1 MITKLKHLSLGVL
14 LIGLTACSSKDN
26 HENNPAVENQA
37 EENTVGSETAS
48 EKATVIVPHE
58 KLSPDQNWEKIDSS
72 VLYKDAIPFYAQ
84 KNQVLNYRAP
94 SNAIDDFSFST
105 NHEQLKKQLHLDK
118 NKILVVGLEG
128 RNSENN
134 MLLDLSHDEYFKYV
148 NNLSINYIRALK
160 VPVVEPKQEFEKTQ
174 AYEERVKQAQHNSKN
189 KVINYDTELLER
201 VLNHSVPDI
210 NFSFSENTH
219 KYDADKELM
228 SIAIEQRSQYGG
240 AIVRSELSM
249 HVQPDLAKTLTE
261 NFNRLKL
268 GYVFNMEN
276 NQLKLEG
283 VIFYYKN
290 FGHPERY
297 DDANQTV
304 MYTSPVIKPII
315 FKQKGAFSIP
325 FENTNAGEEIET
337 QPFQDV
343 FTSPL
348 WNFQFGLN
356 HYLSPEVLLK
366 KYAQHQM
373 QSASEVL
380 EEAGG
385 P

>member
-1 MITKLKHLSLGVL
+1 MITKLRHLSLGVL
-14 LIGLTACSSKDN
+14 LIGLTACSSKDK
-26 HENNPAVENQA
+26 HESNPAVENQTA
-37 EENTVGSETAS
+37 ENTVGSETAS
-48 EKATVIVPHE
+48 EKSTVIVLHE

-72 VLYKDAIPFYAQ
+72 VLYQDAIPFYAQ
-84 KNQVLNYRAP
+84 KKQVLNYRAP
-94 SNAIDDFSFST
+94 SNAIDDFSFPT
-105 NHEQLKKQLHLDK
+105 DHEQLKKQLNLDK

-134 MLLDLSHDEYFKYV
+134 MLLDLSHDEYFKYA

-160 VPVVEPKQEFEKTQ
+160 VPLVEPKQEFEKTQ
-174 AYEERVKQAQHNSKN
+174 AYEERVKQAQENIKN
-189 KVINYDTELLER
+189 KAINYDAELLER

-210 NFSFSENTH
+210 NFSFPENTY

-228 SIAIEQRSQYGG
+228 SIAIEQRSDYVG

-249 HVQPDLAKTLTE
+249 HVQPDLAKTLAE
-261 NFNRLKL
+261 NFTRLKL

-283 VIFYYKN
+283 VIFYYKD

-297 DDANQTV
+297 DDANQTF
-304 MYTSPVIKPII
+304 MHSTPVIKPIV
-315 FKQKGAFSIP
+315 FKQKGTFLKSIEDIEP
-325 FENTNAGEEIET
+325 WEEIKAK
-337 QPFQDV
+337 PFQDV
-343 FTSPL
+343 FTLPI

-356 HYLSPEVLLK
+356 NYLPPEVLLK
-366 KYAQHQM
+366 KYAQHQT

>member
-1 MITKLKHLSLGVL
+1 MITKLRYLSLGVL
-14 LIGLTACSSKDN
+14 LIGLTACSNKDK
-26 HENNPAVENQA
+26 HESNPAVENQTA
-37 EENTVGSETAS
+37 ENTVGSETAS
-48 EKATVIVPHE
+48 EKSTVIVPLE
-58 KLSPDQNWEKIDSS
+58 KLSPDQNWGKIDSS
-72 VLYKDAIPFYAQ
+72 VLYQDAIPFYAQ

-105 NHEQLKKQLHLDK
+105 NHEQLKKQLYLDK

-134 MLLDLSHDEYFKYV
+134 MLLDLSHDEYFKYA

-174 AYEERVKQAQHNSKN
+174 AYEERVKQAQQNTQN
-189 KVINYDTELLER
+189 NLINYDAELLER

-210 NFSFSENTH
+210 NFSFSENTYQ
-219 KYDADKELM
+219 YDADKELM
-228 SIAIEQRSQYGG
+228 SIAIEQRSSPVS
-240 AIVRSELSM
+240 AIVKSELVI
-249 HVQPDLAKTLTE
+249 HVQPDLAKTLAE

-283 VIFYYKN
+283 VIFYYKD

-304 MYTSPVIKPII
+304 MHTSPVIKPII

-356 HYLSPEVLLK
+356 NYLSPEVLLK
-366 KYAQHQM
+366 KYAQHQT

>member
-1 MITKLKHLSLGVL
+1 MITKLRHLSLGVL

-26 HENNPAVENQA
+26 HESNPVVENQT
-37 EENTVGSETAS
+37 EENTVGLETAS
-48 EKATVIVPHE
+48 EKSTVIVPHE

-72 VLYKDAIPFYAQ
+72 VLYQDAIPFYAQ

-105 NHEQLKKQLHLDK
+105 NHEQLKKQLHL
-118 NKILVVGLEG
+118 
-128 RNSENN
+128 NN
-134 MLLDLSHDEYFKYV
+134 MLLDLSHDEYFKYA

-160 VPVVEPKQEFEKTQ
+160 VPLVEPKQEFEKTQ
-174 AYEERVKQAQHNSKN
+174 AYEERVKQAQGNTKN
-189 KVINYDTELLER
+189 NLIDYDAELLER

-210 NFSFSENTH
+210 NFSFSENIH

-228 SIAIEQRSQYGG
+228 SIVIEQRSRYLG

-249 HVQPDLAKTLTE
+249 HVQPDLAKTLSE

-290 FGHPERY
+290 FGHPEQY

-304 MYTSPVIKPII
+304 MHTSPVIKPII

-325 FENTNAGEEIET
+325 FDNISASEAIET
-337 QPFQDV
+337 
-343 FTSPL
+343 
-348 WNFQFGLN
+348 
-356 HYLSPEVLLK
+356 LSPEVLLK
-366 KYAQHQM
+366 KYVQHQT

>member
-1 MITKLKHLSLGVL
+1 MITKLRHLSLGVL

-26 HENNPAVENQA
+26 HESNPAVEHQT
-37 EENTVGSETAS
+37 EKNTVGSETAS
-48 EKATVIVPHE
+48 EKSTVIVPHE
-58 KLSPDQNWEKIDSS
+58 KLSPDQSWEKIDSS
-72 VLYKDAIPFYAQ
+72 VLYKDAVPFYAK
-84 KNQVLNYRAP
+84 KNEVLNYRAP

-134 MLLDLSHDEYFKYV
+134 MLLDLSHDEYFKYA

-160 VPVVEPKQEFEKTQ
+160 VPLVEPKQEFEKTQ
-174 AYEERVKQAQHNSKN
+174 AYEERVKQAQGNTKN
-189 KVINYDTELLER
+189 NLIDYDAELLER

-228 SIAIEQRSQYGG
+228 SIAIEQRSQYLG

-249 HVQPDLAKTLTE
+249 HVQPDLAKTLSE
-261 NFNRLKL
+261 NFNWLKL

-297 DDANQTV
+297 DDVNQTV

-356 HYLSPEVLLK
+356 NYLSPEVLLK
-366 KYAQHQM
+366 KYAQYQT

>member
-26 HENNPAVENQA
+26 HESNPAVEHQT

-48 EKATVIVPHE
+48 EKSTVIVPHE

-72 VLYKDAIPFYAQ
+72 VLYQDAIPFYPQ
-84 KNQVLNYRAP
+84 KNESLNYRAP
-94 SNAIDDFSFST
+94 SNAIDDFSFPT
-105 NHEQLKKQLHLDK
+105 DHEQLKKQLNLDK

-134 MLLDLSHDEYFKYV
+134 MLLDLSHDEYFKYA

-160 VPVVEPKQEFEKTQ
+160 VPLVEPKQEFEKTQ
-174 AYEERVKQAQHNSKN
+174 AYEERVKQAQENSKN
-189 KVINYDTELLER
+189 NLINYDAELLER

-210 NFSFSENTH
+210 NFSFPENTY

-228 SIAIEQRSQYGG
+228 SIAIEQRSSSVS
-240 AIVRSELSM
+240 AIVKSELVI
-249 HVQPDLAKTLTE
+249 HVQPDLAKTLAE
-261 NFNRLKL
+261 NFTRLKL

-283 VIFYYKN
+283 VIFYYKD

-297 DDANQTV
+297 DDANQTF
-304 MYTSPVIKPII
+304 MHSTPVIKPIV
-315 FKQKGAFSIP
+315 FKQKGTFLKSIEDIEP
-325 FENTNAGEEIET
+325 WEEIKAK
-337 QPFQDV
+337 PFKDV
-343 FTSPL
+343 FTLPI

-356 HYLSPEVLLK
+356 NYLSPEVLLK
-366 KYAQHQM
+366 KYAQQQT
-373 QSASEVL
+373 QSASETL